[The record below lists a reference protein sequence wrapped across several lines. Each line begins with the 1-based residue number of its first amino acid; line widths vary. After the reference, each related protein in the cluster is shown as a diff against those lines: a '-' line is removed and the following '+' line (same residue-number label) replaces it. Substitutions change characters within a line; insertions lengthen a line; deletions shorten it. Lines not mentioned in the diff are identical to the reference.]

1 MVKRVVDWRLFF
13 HRRLLSRARPFPL
26 NAACLPSSGG
36 ARAVISIEARR
47 WIAPRTIKVE
57 TMQPDQDSEAA
68 ADTRRPEFPAASETN
83 TFPRRLS
90 IPRAVMNVLI
100 GPLRAEDHP
109 ALRCRL
115 LASSTSGRGHG
126 EPPLAS
132 FSIPADHGR
141 HGVIHRQRRRMRSR
155 LRAVRVLSGKSACA
169 DRSFF
174 PDRFCSLWRPL
185 QPVRRYANRERSGP
199 P

>member
-1 MVKRVVDWRLFF
+1 
-13 HRRLLSRARPFPL
+13 
-26 NAACLPSSGG
+26 
-36 ARAVISIEARR
+36 
-47 WIAPRTIKVE
+47 
-57 TMQPDQDSEAA
+57 MQPDQDSEAA
-68 ADTRRPEFPAASETN
+68 ADTRRPEFPATSEAN

-90 IPRAVMNVLI
+90 APRAVMNVLI
-100 GPLRAEDHP
+100 GPLRAEGHP

-115 LASSTSGRGHG
+115 LTSSTSGRGHD
-126 EPPLAS
+126 ESPSAS
-132 FSIPADHGR
+132 FPHPANHGR
-141 HGVIHRQRRRMRSR
+141 QGVISRQRRRMRSL

-185 QPVRRYANRERSGP
+185 QPVRRYADRERPGP